1 MKRRA
6 FLLAAASCGCRGP
19 ARRWDFARAAL
30 RAGQR
35 AGASETERA
44 LEQLEDI
51 AERALAAYGGGA
63 VSPASALGTVLF
75 DELGFVREVK
85 STELAFV
92 LLPGV
97 LRQRRGNCVGLGT
110 LYLALAEALGFVAH
124 GVLLPGHFYVRHRAP
139 GQARNV
145 ELLRRGEAMP
155 DSWYRARYP
164 LPPSAAHAAYARP
177 LSASEVLGVVEYD
190 VGNERRR
197 QQRPLEARAAYARA
211 VELCPRFPE
220 AHASLGAM
228 QHLLGEGAA
237 ALSSYRTARDLN
249 PSLVGLAQNMALLE
263 AEPLLHDL
271 P

>member
-1 MKRRA
+1 VKRRA
-6 FLLAAASCGCRGP
+6 FLLSAASYGCRGP

-30 RAGQR
+30 LAGQR
-35 AGASETERA
+35 AGVSETQRA
-44 LEQLEDI
+44 LEQLDDI
-51 AERALAAYGGGA
+51 AERALAAYRAGG
-63 VSPASALGTVLF
+63 VSAASALGSVLF
-75 DELGFVREVK
+75 DELGFVREVT

-110 LYLALAEALGFVAH
+110 LYLALADALGFAAH
-124 GVLLPGHFYVRHRAP
+124 GVLMPGHFYVHHRAP
-139 GQARNV
+139 GQAQNV

-164 LPPSAAHAAYARP
+164 LPPDAGKSAYARP
-177 LSASEVLGVVEYD
+177 LSASEVLGVIEYD

-197 QQRPLEARAAYARA
+197 KQRPLEARAAYARA

-228 QHLLGEGAA
+228 EHILGDGAA
-237 ALSSYRTARDLN
+237 ALASYRLAQSLN
-249 PSLVGLAQNMALLE
+249 PSLVGLERNMALLD
-263 AEPLLHDL
+263 AERPLS
-271 P
+271 PP